1 MLWGIAP
8 ETSSENEEIQ
18 NEVKRLEMIDKLKIR
33 NNLLNE

>member
-18 NEVKRLEMIDKLKIR
+18 NEVKTHHGLHSARAMQGCTP
-33 NNLLNE
+33 